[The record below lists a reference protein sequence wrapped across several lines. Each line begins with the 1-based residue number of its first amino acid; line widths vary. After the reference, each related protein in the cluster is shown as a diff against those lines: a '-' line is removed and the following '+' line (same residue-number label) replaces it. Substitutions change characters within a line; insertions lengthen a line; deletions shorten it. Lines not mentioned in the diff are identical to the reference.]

1 MNGEIDENDENS
13 ENGQQNGGER
23 DMGGQSDAESGERQP
38 VSGDEPAGTDPP
50 GGIVIG
56 EFGGGAVAVG
66 RNAKAEDAGRRIG
79 RTDGVAGP
87 PPVVAPLPGGLS
99 VGRMTGGA
107 AASGPDAQAI
117 DRSDRFIE
125 ATPQLIDAILLL
137 RGQTG
142 EVGTAAAEAE
152 REIRDTGGVERG
164 RLQRLGALT
173 ARAARSVGEQTAAGV
188 AAGVIGGMLT

>member
-1 MNGEIDENDENS
+1 MNGEIDENS
-13 ENGQQNGGER
+13 ENGQQNCGER

-38 VSGDEPAGTDPP
+38 APGDEPAGTDPP

-87 PPVVAPLPGGLS
+87 LPVVAPLPGGLS

-125 ATPQLIDAILLL
+125 ATPQLIDALLLL

-142 EVGTAAAEAE
+142 EVGRRPPRPNGRSGTPAGWSRGGCSGWE
-152 REIRDTGGVERG
+152 R
-164 RLQRLGALT
+164 
-173 ARAARSVGEQTAAGV
+173 
-188 AAGVIGGMLT
+188 

>member
-1 MNGEIDENDENS
+1 MD
-13 ENGQQNGGER
+13 
-23 DMGGQSDAESGERQP
+23 GQSDAESGGRQP
-38 VSGDEPAGTDPP
+38 VSGDEPAGADPP

-56 EFGGGAVAVG
+56 EFGGGATAVG

-79 RTDGVAGP
+79 RADGVAGP
-87 PPVVAPLPGGLS
+87 PPVVAPLPGGIS
-99 VGRMTGGA
+99 IGRMTGGA
-107 AASGPDAQAI
+107 AASGPGAQAI
-117 DRSDRFIE
+117 DRSHRLIE
-125 ATPQLIDAILLL
+125 ATPQLIDALLLL

-142 EVGTAAAEAE
+142 VMGAEAAEAE

-188 AAGVIGGMLT
+188 ASGVISGMLT